1 MWALRI
7 EGRSAEAL
15 AEARNLAAMAQPC
28 ALTACTVP
36 GCHAPESKDPNG
48 GRHYQ
53 RFSAAF
59 VLTVALLGDAPELA
73 ELEDDKPP
81 PELEYHLAMWHFAVG
96 MVHARLAQAR
106 LGDLEGTAT
115 HVQKATE
122 SLRALE
128 VAAAS
133 PGLSAAEEGGY
144 RHPVVALCAIA
155 QRVLRATAHVAS
167 MGDEGAAAAR
177 TALPWL
183 REAVKLESGL
193 EYDEPPTQ
201 YFPTR
206 HNLGA
211 ALIQAGQRAEAR
223 SVLKQALQDFPQNG
237 WALHGMA
244 QLDAACAS
252 PHRFRGDACEDDGGF
267 AELAA
272 EAWSRADVVLVDSA
286 TIELPARAGLHGHG
300 VGSGYVLCAAGLLCA
315 CCLRRGQQSNDKS
328 ALSLRRA
335 MQRLRG
341 ASEKEKP
348 GYGEL
353 DRLL

>member
-1 MWALRI
+1 MALC
-7 EGRSAEAL
+7 GR
-15 AEARNLAAMAQPC
+15 
-28 ALTACTVP
+28 
-36 GCHAPESKDPNG
+36 D
-48 GRHYQ
+48 
-53 RFSAAF
+53 
-59 VLTVALLGDAPELA
+59 
-73 ELEDDKPP
+73 
-81 PELEYHLAMWHFAVG
+81 
-96 MVHARLAQAR
+96 VHARLAQAR
-106 LGDLEGTAT
+106 SAT
-115 HVQKATE
+115 WKVRPRMQKATE

-133 PGLSAAEEGGY
+133 PGLRGGGGGY

-155 QRVLRATAHVAS
+155 RGAPRHGHVAS

-177 TALPWL
+177 GAAVAARSRQA
-183 REAVKLESGL
+183 RERAGVRRAADAV
-193 EYDEPPTQ
+193 
-201 YFPTR
+201 FPTR

-211 ALIQAGQRAEAR
+211 ALIQAGQRRKR

-252 PHRFRGDACEDDGGF
+252 PHRFRGDACEDDGGL

-272 EAWSRADVVLVDSA
+272 RMEPRRVVLVDSA
-286 TIELPARAGLHGHG
+286 TIELQRAPAHGYGGL
-300 VGSGYVLCAAGLLCA
+300 GYVLCAAGLLCA
-315 CCLRRGQQSNDKS
+315 CPRRGQQSNDKS

-341 ASEKEKP
+341 VGEKEKP

-353 DRLL
+353 DRLLNLEFAIMRSFILTA